1 MTSEYRDIFLSNVRF
16 KYRLSSGVKI
26 IHVFPVKTRAVSEP
40 EFDKSVSKA
49 TVSKA
54 TEKQS
59 SKTKVKPRKTLS
71 QRFQQYEEERKRS
84 KEDEKSEVKKL
95 PQDSSSVTKSK
106 NKGTIFTI
114 QVPSKPPVSSSKQP
128 NSTTKQPVVIPK
140 QPIFAPK
147 QSVVTAKQPSATSKQ
162 VVSLSKQTVSMVQKV
177 SPAKRSATS
186 STEIS
191 NQTVTFKI
199 TETKSES
206 KSKPSEKKVTLVP
219 GIYY

>member
-1 MTSEYRDIFLSNVRF
+1 MKNRF
-16 KYRLSSGVKI
+16 KYRVSFGVKT
-26 IHVFPVKTRAVSEP
+26 IHFFPVKSRAVSETAS
-40 EFDKSVSKA
+40 DKSVSKA

-114 QVPSKPPVSSSKQP
+114 QVPSKPPMSSSKQL
-128 NSTTKQPVVIPK
+128 NSTPKQPVVTPK
-140 QPIFAPK
+140 QPVVTPK
-147 QSVVTAKQPSATSKQ
+147 QLVITAKQPSAVSKQ
-162 VVSLSKQTVSMVQKV
+162 VVSLSKETVSIVQKA
-177 SPAKRSATS
+177 SPSKRSAIS

-191 NQTVTFKI
+191 NQTVTFKM
-199 TETKSES
+199 TETKSDS
-206 KSKPSEKKVTLVP
+206 KSKPLEKKVTLVP

>member
-128 NSTTKQPVVIPK
+128 NSTTKQP
-140 QPIFAPK
+140 IFAPK

-199 TETKSES
+199 TETKSDS

>member
-1 MTSEYRDIFLSNVRF
+1 M
-16 KYRLSSGVKI
+16 
-26 IHVFPVKTRAVSEP
+26 SEP

-128 NSTTKQPVVIPK
+128 NSTTKQP
-140 QPIFAPK
+140 IFAPK

-199 TETKSES
+199 TETKSDS

>member
-1 MTSEYRDIFLSNVRF
+1 M
-16 KYRLSSGVKI
+16 
-26 IHVFPVKTRAVSEP
+26 
-40 EFDKSVSKA
+40 SKA

-95 PQDSSSVTKSK
+95 PQDSTSITKSK

-114 QVPSKPPVSSSKQP
+114 QVPSKPPISSSKQP
-128 NSTTKQPVVIPK
+128 NST
-140 QPIFAPK
+140 PK
-147 QSVVTAKQPSATSKQ
+147 QSVVTPKQPVVTPKQPVITAKQPSGTSKQ
-162 VVSLSKQTVSMVQKV
+162 VVSLSKQTVSIVQKA
-177 SPAKRSATS
+177 SPAKRSAVS
-186 STEIS
+186 SAEIS
-191 NQTVTFKI
+191 NQTVTFKM
-199 TETKSES
+199 TETKSDS
-206 KSKPSEKKVTLVP
+206 KSKPSEQKVTLVP